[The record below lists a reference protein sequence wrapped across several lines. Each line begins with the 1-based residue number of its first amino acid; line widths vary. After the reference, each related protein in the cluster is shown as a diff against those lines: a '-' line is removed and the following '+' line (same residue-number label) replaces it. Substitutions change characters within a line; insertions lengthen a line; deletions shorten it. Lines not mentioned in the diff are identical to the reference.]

1 MQLGSSGAGAPHL
14 FVVLGGNGDL
24 MFRKL
29 LPALYRLFLQ
39 GSLPEPFCIL
49 GAARSSDITDES
61 YRLRGREAL
70 AAAGIALDERAARW
84 AQQTLHYQSIGGPE
98 GYARLAQRI
107 TRLEE
112 DRRLPG
118 NRVLYLALPP
128 AAFIPTIQGLGQVGL
143 NRGPGWTRMVV
154 EKPFGY
160 DLASA
165 RELNR
170 IIHNYFAEEQ
180 VFRIDHYL
188 GKETVQNLMTF
199 RFANPIFEHLWNH
212 DRVKRVEITVAEQL
226 GLEGR
231 AKYYEQSG
239 ALRDMVQNHLTQL
252 LCLTAMEVPASFDS
266 ESIRSEKVKVLRSV
280 MPLPPERVVFGQY
293 SRGLVRGQEVAG
305 YREEPG
311 IAPNSETETYVA
323 LRLEIANWRWQ
334 HVPFYLRTGKYLPRR
349 VSQIAV
355 TFHRPPVHI
364 FRPLSRTSL
373 ESNQLLITLQP
384 DEGFDLSLQVKTPG
398 GDFSM
403 ETHHLQFRCRDMHS
417 GPMPDAYETLLED
430 VIHGDTTLFVRSDE
444 VEAAW
449 AIYTPLL
456 EQRPPVHLYPAG
468 TWGPDAAN
476 QWLQQ
481 EGEVWS
487 TR

>member
-1 MQLGSSGAGAPHL
+1 MLLESGGTAAPHL

-29 LPALYRLFLQ
+29 LPALCRLHLR
-39 GSLPEPFCIL
+39 GVLPERFCIL
-49 GAARSSDITDES
+49 GAARSGDITDEA
-61 YRLRGREAL
+61 YRERGRGAL
-70 AAAGIALDERAARW
+70 VAAGIKETEEAGRW
-84 AQQTLHYQSIGGPE
+84 AERVLHYQSVGGAG
-98 GYARLAQRI
+98 GYARLAVRVAQ
-107 TRLEE
+107 LEE
-112 DRRLPG
+112 EHDLPG

-128 AAFIPTIQGLGQVGL
+128 GAFGPTIQGLGEVGL
-143 NRGPGWTRMVV
+143 NRSPGWTRMVA
-154 EKPFGY
+154 EKPFGR

-170 IIHNYFAEEQ
+170 IVHRYFEESQ

-188 GKETVQNLMTF
+188 GKETVQNLMVF
-199 RFANPIFEHLWNH
+199 RFANPIFEHLWNR

-231 AKYYEQSG
+231 AKYYDQVG

-252 LCLTAMEVPASFDS
+252 LCLVAMEVPASFDA
-266 ESIRSEKVKVLRSV
+266 ESIHTEKVKVLRSV
-280 MPLPPERVVFGQY
+280 APITPDRVVFGQY
-293 SRGLVRGQEVAG
+293 TRGLVNGREVPG

-311 IAPNSETETYVA
+311 VAPDSETETFAA

-334 HVPFYLRTGKYLPRR
+334 HVPFYLRTGKYLPKR
-349 VSQIAV
+349 VSQIVV
-355 TFHRPPVHI
+355 TFHRPPVGT
-364 FRPLSRTSL
+364 FQPLSRTAV
-373 ESNQLLITLQP
+373 EANRLLITLQP
-384 DEGFDLSLQVKTPG
+384 DEGFDLSLQVKSPRG
-398 GDFSM
+398 GFAL
-403 ETHHLQFRCRDMHS
+403 ETHRLQFRYAEMYA

-430 VIHGDTTLFVRSDE
+430 VIHGDTTLFVRADE

-449 AIYTPLL
+449 ALYSPLL
-456 EQRPPVHLYPAG
+456 EQRPPIHLYPAG
-468 TWGPDAAN
+468 TWGPEAAN
-476 QWLQQ
+476 RWLQQ